1 MTINHLNFSKK
12 ELLMKKHLT
21 ALFIIFSFAMLF
33 PQESKYAKGELLI
46 QLKAKSNTENFF
58 NNFKFIELKPAQL
71 LSKRMNIWLCTYNF
85 EKIED
90 DEVLF
95 EIKQNADVKA
105 VQFNHYIELRE
116 GVKDFSRGAGKSS
129 PLIFPNDPRFN
140 EQWALNN
147 TGQSGGLPDADIDA
161 PEAWNFSTGGI
172 TALGDTIVV
181 AIIDGGCDLN
191 HPDLNY
197 WINHH
202 EIPNNNIDDD
212 GNGYIDDYRGW
223 NAYNNNGNVPS
234 SSHGTH
240 VSGIAAA
247 KGNNGIGV
255 SGVNWNCKIMPVGG
269 SSNVEATVVAAYGY
283 VLEMRARYNETN
295 GMYGAF
301 VVATNASFGVD
312 YGQPS
317 NFPLWCG
324 IYDSLGVQGVL
335 SCGATANLNI
345 NVDIQGDIPTACP
358 SPYLISVTNTT
369 NTDTKNSGAAYG
381 LNTID
386 LGAPGTSV
394 LSTYPNNSY
403 SSLTGTSMATP
414 HVTGAVALMFAAANA
429 GLMQSYKLN
438 PSLVSLTFK
447 DLLLAGTDPIPA
459 LNNITVTGGRLNV
472 FNAVLSVSAPPDS
485 VPPTQ
490 INDLAVID
498 TTSFSLTLSWTTP
511 LDTTRNGVVSYDIR
525 KSLVPI
531 TDSVT
536 FYNAVR
542 IPFTE
547 TPDTAGAIETFLV
560 DSLEFSSTY
569 YFAVRAFDF
578 WGNASEISN
587 VAVGTT
593 WIAPQIQVVPDS
605 ISHTIFNQTT
615 ITDTVT
621 ISNITS
627 SSSTLKFKVSLE
639 NNTFPEAAIDYKVL
653 PAVNYNEEEI
663 PQRKDSP
670 SIIYGLGFEGQG
682 GPDAFGYKWI
692 DSDEPNGP
700 VYTWTDIS
708 SSGTLVSSWT
718 PTGTFDPKDEG
729 YAGPFPLGF
738 NFKFYGNV
746 KTQVYINANGYLHF
760 APITANTYTNAQIPN
775 SAVPNDFIA
784 PFWDDLDG
792 RTQGTVH
799 YKQDGN
805 KFIVQFTNWQKYPNT
820 GSLTFQVVLHSG
832 GKILVYYN
840 NMNATLNSATVGIE
854 NATGNV
860 GLQVA
865 YNSNYVANNKALKF
879 AAEPDWLSSNVSGG
893 TIYNGNSAFVIL
905 TMRSEDFPT
914 GNYSMDL
921 VVENNDPNS
930 PSIVIPV
937 KMKVAVI
944 PVELFSFSADI
955 VRNNVFLKWQTATET
970 NNRGF
975 EIERSLSSNSFSG
988 AEKTWEKIGFV
999 EGSGSTTEIKTYSI
1013 KDENLACGQYSY
1025 RLKQMDFD
1033 GTYSYSPII
1042 NVEIQTPME
1051 FNLFQNYP
1059 NPFNSMTSIE
1069 FTLPVKSEIKLSIY
1083 SSLGELIKT
1092 VYGGIIEPGYHKLS
1106 YDASELTS
1114 GTYIYRLE
1122 AKSNDGNFVSS
1133 KKMIYLR

>member
-1 MTINHLNFSKK
+1 MRQI
-12 ELLMKKHLT
+12 LT
-21 ALFIIFSFAMLF
+21 VIIIFISFTSLLS
-33 PQESKYAKGELLI
+33 QDSKYVRGELLV
-46 QLKAKSNTENFF
+46 QLKAGTNTESFF
-58 NNFKFIELKPAQL
+58 SSFNYIELKPSQL
-71 LSKRMNIWLCTYNF
+71 LSRRMNIWLCTYNT

-90 DEVLF
+90 DEVQF
-95 EIKQNADVKA
+95 ELKQNSNVKA
-105 VQFNHYIELRE
+105 VQFNHYVELRE
-116 GVKDFSRGAGKSS
+116 NNKNIFDRGIKSS
-129 PLIFPNDPRFN
+129 PTIVPNDTRFN

-147 TGQSGGLPDADIDA
+147 TGQSGGVPDADIDA
-161 PEAWNFSTGGI
+161 PEAWNFTTGGI

-191 HPDLNY
+191 HQDLNY
-197 WINHH
+197 WINYQ
-202 EIPNNNIDDD
+202 EIPNNGIDDD

-295 GMYGAF
+295 GAFGAF
-301 VVATNASFGVD
+301 VVSTNASFGVD

-324 IYDSLGVQGVL
+324 IYDSLGVQGVI
-335 SCGATANLNI
+335 SCGATANINI
-345 NVDIQGDIPTACP
+345 NVDVQGDIPTACP
-358 SPYLISVTNTT
+358 SPYLITVTNTT
-369 NTDTKNSGAAYG
+369 NTDQKNSGAAYG

-414 HVTGAVALMFAAANA
+414 HVTGAVALMFAAANS

-438 PSLVSLTFK
+438 PSVIALTFK
-447 DLLLAGTDPIPA
+447 NLLLAGTDPIAA

-472 FNAVLSVSAPPDS
+472 FNAVMSVSAPPDT
-485 VPPTQ
+485 VPPTE

-498 TTSFSLTLSWTTP
+498 TTSNSLTLSWTTP
-511 LDTTRNGVVSYDIR
+511 LDTTRNGVVAYDIR

-531 TDSVT
+531 TDSLT
-536 FYNAVR
+536 FFSAVR

-547 TPDTAGAIETFLV
+547 TPDSAGAIETFLV
-560 DSLEFSSTY
+560 DSLQFNTTY
-569 YFAVRAFDF
+569 YFAIRAFDF
-578 WGNASEISN
+578 WGNASSISN
-587 VAVGTT
+587 LAAGTT
-593 WIAPQIQVVPDS
+593 WIAPQINVEPDS
-605 ISHTIFNQTT
+605 ISHTVFNQVTL
-615 ITDTVT
+615 TDTVT
-621 ISNITS
+621 IYNTTS
-627 SSSTLKFKVSLE
+627 SNSTLNFNISLE
-639 NNTFPEAAIDYKVL
+639 NNTFPEGTLNFKIL
-653 PAVNYNEEEI
+653 PAFNPKAEESYKKADAN
-663 PQRKDSP
+663 P
-670 SIIYGLGFEGQG
+670 IYGLSFEGQG

-692 DSDEPNGP
+692 DSDESNGP
-700 VYTWTDIS
+700 AYSWTDIS
-708 SSGTLVSSWT
+708 SSGTLVSSWI
-718 PTGTFDPKDEG
+718 PTGTFEPKDEG

-746 KTQVYINANGYLHF
+746 KSQIYINANGYLHF
-760 APITANTYTNAQIPN
+760 SPVTINTFTNSQIPN
-775 SAVPNDFIA
+775 VAAPNDFIA

-820 GSLTFQVVLHSG
+820 GSLTFQVVLFSS

-840 NMNATLNSATVGIE
+840 NMNATLNSATIGIE
-854 NATGNV
+854 NAAGNI

-865 YNSNYVANNKALKF
+865 YNANYAANNKALKF
-879 AAEPDWLSSNVSGG
+879 AAEPDWLSTNNSSG
-893 TIYNGNSAFVIL
+893 TLYNGNSAKIVL
-905 TMRSEDFPT
+905 TMRSEDFPI
-914 GNYSMDL
+914 GNYSMDFN
-921 VVENNDPNS
+921 VQSNDPLS
-930 PSIVIPV
+930 PSVTIPI

-944 PVELFSFSADI
+944 PVELTLFTAKID
-955 VRNNVFLKWQTATET
+955 RNDVLLNWHTATET

-975 EIERSLSSNSFSG
+975 EIERASALAQNQW
-988 AEKTWEKIGFV
+988 AKIGFV
-999 EGSGSTTEIKTYSI
+999 EGKGTTSESSEYYIVDK
-1013 KDENLACGQYSY
+1013 NLSCGEYFY
-1025 RLKQMDFD
+1025 RLKQIDYD
-1033 GTYSYSPII
+1033 GSI
-1042 NVEIQTPME
+1042 NYGPVIKADISLPNE
-1051 FNLFQNYP
+1051 FSLQQNYP
-1059 NPFNSMTSIE
+1059 NPFNPITSIE
-1069 FTLPVKSEIKLSIY
+1069 FSLPEKAEVKLLIY
-1083 SSLGELIKT
+1083 TTLGELAKSIDI
-1092 VYGGIIEPGYHKLS
+1092 GITEPGYNKI
-1106 YDASELTS
+1106 DFNAKDLTS

-1122 AKSNDGNFVSS
+1122 AKSTDRKFVGS
-1133 KKMIYLR
+1133 KKMIYLK